1 MGNIIIIFMP
11 MVRNMMV
18 VSWPVTETLNLEL
31 SASPMTDSHSMDPC
45 NITLVRAFWLLT
57 LIDLS
62 RPQIK
67 KERVKSTRIPQNAP
81 IANWCNWMQFKQMHA
96 AVLKLPMVIHKKAD
110 SIDTSFQIFSHTIC
124 RKVYHK
130 LESSSVSS
138 DFSNR
143 HRSNSGSGMAQTI
156 WFECFVKQL

>member
-1 MGNIIIIFMP
+1 MGNIIIIFMH
-11 MVRNMMV
+11 MVLNIMAV
-18 VSWPVTETLNLEL
+18 LCPVMETLNLEL

-96 AVLKLPMVIHKKAD
+96 VVLKLPMVIHKKAD